1 MRCSV
6 VFGVTLRLL
15 VINISSSSPAINTAT
30 YYQRCVT
37 LNLGDGGCG
46 PPATVFTTPACSIV
60 NSIAVKKPD
69 IGSESRFLPTQ
80 PTCDAPV
87 RGGGVRRSIAMPFGT
102 ETLEWCGYT
111 TLKKF
116 DDSAYV
122 YSF

>member
-1 MRCSV
+1 MRYSV

-69 IGSESRFLPTQ
+69 IGSESRFLPA
-80 PTCDAPV
+80 PPAFDAPV
-87 RGGGVRRSIAMPFGT
+87 RGVSVGVGYRHPVWC
-102 ETLEWCGYT
+102 EKLEWRGYPKV
-111 TLKKF
+111 KKI
-116 DDSAYV
+116 
-122 YSF
+122 